1 MNFTNDELHK
11 LKQILN
17 LFKKTNAL
25 DTLIQGSN
33 ITLSRNKCGQT
44 VISSSAGGSNLP
56 IEVENALLNANTP
69 SGANPYATLSDIP
82 TSDSITVVANYS
94 ALPNP
99 TTVLGEFYWVSNSQG
114 TSWLPGSLGGTYYNS
129 GMYYSNGTS
138 WEFLNV
144 PYQSTQ
150 LETDTGTNNDK
161 FVTPSTLSNS
171 SWAFTSAKVLSTAL
185 TGLSLATGGSIISTD
200 SILIAFGKLQKQID
214 DLLATGSRLITDA
227 EITKLSN
234 TSGTNSGDNAT
245 NSQYSGLVSNATHT
259 GEVTGAT
266 ALTIDKTAITNKTA
280 VNADDADYVLISD
293 TSDGGNLKKA
303 LKSDFGGQVDIL
315 QIQMF
320 I

>member
-82 TSDSITVVANYS
+82 TSSDITVVANYS

-99 TTVLGEFYWVSNSQG
+99 TTVGGEFYWVSNSQG
-114 TSWLPGSLGGTYYNS
+114 TKWLPGSLGGTYYPK
-129 GMYYSNGTS
+129 GLYYSNSVS
-138 WEFLNV
+138 WEYIET
-144 PYQSTQ
+144 PYQATQ
-150 LETDTGTNNDK
+150 LEVDAGINDDK
-161 FVTPSTLSNS
+161 FVTP
-171 SWAFTSAKVLSTAL
+171 
-185 TGLSLATGGSIISTD
+185 LSLNNYSGWNKTKIGLDNVVNLDTSTTSNITDSTD
-200 SILIAFGKLQKQID
+200 KRFV
-214 DLLATGSRLITDA
+214 TDA
-227 EITKLSN
+227 ELTVIGN
-234 TSGTNSGDNAT
+234 TSGVNTGDNAV
-245 NSQYSGLVSNATHT
+245 NSLYSGLVSNATHT
-259 GEVTGAT
+259 GEVTGAIT
-266 ALTIDKTAITNKTA
+266 LTLDKTAITNKTTVTVA
-280 VNADDADYVLISD
+280 NDDYILISD
-293 TSDGGNLKKA
+293 TSDSGNLKKA